1 MFCPTTNRR
10 FVPMAR
16 MSWIKLSRRWL
27 ATYTGMKKAEHGS
40 VPGDVGRTARPGGE

>member
-27 ATYTGMKKAEHGS
+27 ATYTGMKKAEANS
-40 VPGDVGRTARPGGE
+40 IRARAVLRSRVV